1 MQASNTKLAEAAT
14 ASKQAEVGSR
24 SMRAP
29 RLCTTTE
36 LASCVVQEAM
46 RKLQNEHDE
55 ATGKLKTT
63 EALEMKIKDL
73 ETSLAKG
80 SVCCPPVRVACISAS
95 HRARVSLQRR
105 QKTLRRQM
113 RRQQRMRSMWQL

>member
-1 MQASNTKLAEAAT
+1 MGGAISCDLVAVE
-14 ASKQAEVGSR
+14 
-24 SMRAP
+24 P
-29 RLCTTTE
+29 
-36 LASCVVQEAM
+36 ASCVVQEAM

-80 SVCCPPVRVACISAS
+80 SVCCPPVACIPAS